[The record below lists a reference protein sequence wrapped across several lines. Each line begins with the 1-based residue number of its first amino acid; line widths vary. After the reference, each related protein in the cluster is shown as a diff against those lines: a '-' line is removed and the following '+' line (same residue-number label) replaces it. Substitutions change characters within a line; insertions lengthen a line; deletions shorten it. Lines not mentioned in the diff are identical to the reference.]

1 MSEKLPWPSHWP
13 APKESE
19 EVLLGWA
26 TALVNGSGGNAYE
39 YACLAHAYLTQKK
52 DAERYRWLRRRD
64 SEHAEYLIGLYA
76 EKELDEKIDE
86 ELRRLIEGKAKP

>member
-13 APKESE
+13 SPE
-19 EVLLGWA
+19 EREDVLRGWA

-52 DAERYRWLRRRD
+52 DAE
-64 SEHAEYLIGLYA
+64 
-76 EKELDEKIDE
+76 LDAAIDAIIDTE
-86 ELRRLIEGKAKP
+86 VPNG